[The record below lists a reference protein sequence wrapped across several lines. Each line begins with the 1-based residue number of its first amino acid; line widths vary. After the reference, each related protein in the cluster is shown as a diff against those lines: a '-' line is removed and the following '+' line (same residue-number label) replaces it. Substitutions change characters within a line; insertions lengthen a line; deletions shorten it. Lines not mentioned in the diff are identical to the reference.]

1 MSNSNINYRHFRLKS
16 GNILTIAS
24 KINWKNYPFPHDMI
38 LTYGIAVFDKRDKT
52 FTKKYGNQL
61 SKTRLDTEEISI
73 SIFQSMENIIIN
85 HSLISL
91 RIIDHLLSIIDDFQ
105 NKLEVYPSYLSFL
118 SRSTTTYSDLQKLQS
133 QLKDKILL
141 HVVDSL

>member
-1 MSNSNINYRHFRLKS
+1 MSNSNINYRHFKLKS
-16 GNILTIAS
+16 GNILTITS
-24 KINWKNYPFPHDMI
+24 RVNWTTYPYDMI
-38 LTYGIAVFDKRDKT
+38 LTYGIAIFDKRDKT
-52 FTKKYGNQL
+52 FTKKYGNEL
-61 SKTRLDTEEISI
+61 SKTRLDTEAISI
-73 SIFQSMENIIIN
+73 GIFRSMENIIIN

-118 SRSTTTYSDLQKLQS
+118 SRSTTAYSDLQKLQS

>member
-1 MSNSNINYRHFRLKS
+1 MPNSNISYRHFKLKS
-16 GNILTIAS
+16 GNVLTITS
-24 KINWKNYPFPHDMI
+24 RVNWTSYPYDMI
-38 LTYGIAVFDKRDKT
+38 LTYGIAIFDKRDKK

-61 SKTRLDTEEISI
+61 SKVRLDNEEISI
-73 SIFQSMENIIIN
+73 GIFQSNETVIIN

-91 RIIDHLLSIIDDFQ
+91 RIIDHLLSILDDFE

-141 HVVDSL
+141 KVVDSL

>member
-1 MSNSNINYRHFRLKS
+1 MPNSNISYRHFRLKS
-16 GNILTIAS
+16 GNILTITS
-24 KINWKNYPFPHDMI
+24 RVNWTSYPYDMI
-38 LTYGIAVFDKRDKT
+38 LTYGIAIFDKRDKK

-73 SIFQSMENIIIN
+73 GIFQSMENIIIN

-91 RIIDHLLSIIDDFQ
+91 RIIDHLLSILDDFE
-105 NKLEVYPSYLSFL
+105 NKLEVYPSYLRHISI
-118 SRSTTTYSDLQKLQS
+118 STTTKSDLKKLQS

-141 HVVDSL
+141 DVTGSL

>member
-1 MSNSNINYRHFRLKS
+1 MPNSNISYRHFRLKS
-16 GNILTIAS
+16 GNILTITS
-24 KINWKNYPFPHDMI
+24 RVKWTSYPYDMI
-38 LTYGIAVFDKRDKT
+38 LTYGIAIFDKRDKK

-73 SIFQSMENIIIN
+73 GIFQSMENIIIN

-91 RIIDHLLSIIDDFQ
+91 RIIDHLLSILDDFE
-105 NKLEVYPSYLSFL
+105 NKLEVYPSYLRHISI
-118 SRSTTTYSDLQKLQS
+118 STTTKSDLKKLQS

-141 HVVDSL
+141 DVTGSL

>member
-1 MSNSNINYRHFRLKS
+1 
-16 GNILTIAS
+16 
-24 KINWKNYPFPHDMI
+24 MI
-38 LTYGIAVFDKRDKT
+38 LTYGIAIFDERDKK

-61 SKTRLDTEEISI
+61 SKVRLDNEEISI
-73 SIFQSMENIIIN
+73 DIFQSNENVIIN

-91 RIIDHLLSIIDDFQ
+91 RIIDHLLSILDNFK
-105 NKLEVYPSYLSFL
+105 NKLEVYPRYLSFL

>member
-1 MSNSNINYRHFRLKS
+1 MPNSNISYRHFRLKS
-16 GNILTIAS
+16 GNILTITS
-24 KINWKNYPFPHDMI
+24 RVNWTSYPYDMI
-38 LTYGIAVFDKRDKT
+38 LTYGIAIFDKRDKK

-73 SIFQSMENIIIN
+73 GIFQSMENIIIN

-91 RIIDHLLSIIDDFQ
+91 RIIDHLLSILDDFE
-105 NKLEVYPSYLSFL
+105 NKLEVYPSYLRHISI
-118 SRSTTTYSDLQKLQS
+118 STTTKSDLKKLQI

-141 HVVDSL
+141 DVTGSL